1 VTEFDL
7 RPGFSGALPPA
18 IFAAPGHE
26 GLVSMWI
33 TLPEAVG
40 MYARAWRTRY
50 GTAALKMVREK
61 AQDLKQRGDLQGHEV
76 WSEVARQLEHPV
88 AMPRPET
95 GKTLS
100 LRNP

>member
-40 MYARAWRTRY
+40 MY
-50 GTAALKMVREK
+50 